1 MNWAFYSDRVLF
13 FYSADFK
20 ETKTSRGNIIPVYTT
35 ISPFSMYSSLLA
47 IRTGL

>member
-20 ETKTSRGNIIPVYTT
+20 ETKTSRGNMIPVTT
-35 ISPFSMYSSLLA
+35 ISPFSIYSSLLA

>member
-20 ETKTSRGNIIPVYTT
+20 ETKTSRGNIISVTT
-35 ISPFSMYSSLLA
+35 ISPFSIYSSLLA